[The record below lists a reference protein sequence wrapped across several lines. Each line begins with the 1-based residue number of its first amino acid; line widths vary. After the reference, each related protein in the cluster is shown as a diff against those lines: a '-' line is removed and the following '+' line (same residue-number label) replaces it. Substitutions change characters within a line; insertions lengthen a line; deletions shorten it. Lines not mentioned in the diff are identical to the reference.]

1 MSLFPSDRPLPA
13 DEAKAIAVNLHGLR
27 LEHPRQFGACW
38 LSCLLWDQLKLDDF
52 WKEKLLP
59 SREGTRWKN
68 VLQTLVTYRL
78 IDHGRKWRL
87 HRLWY
92 EKSASGTETCATR
105 NMSQMG
111 LVGDLLGEDFGLVQ
125 KDKLYRCLDK
135 LLEHKKKL
143 FSFLQERWQ
152 EMFDAK
158 FESDLL
164 FGGDAQ
170 R

>member
-1 MSLFPSDRPLPA
+1 
-13 DEAKAIAVNLHGLR
+13 
-27 LEHPRQFGACW
+27 
-38 LSCLLWDQLKLDDF
+38 LWDQLKLDDF

-78 IDHGRKWRL
+78 IDHGSEWRL

-92 EKSASGTETCATR
+92 EKSA
-105 NMSQMG
+105 M
-111 LVGDLLGEDFGLVQ
+111 GDLLGEDFGLVQ